1 MLDPETNQ
9 PAGHLQETFIEKWVY
24 GGRGLARV
32 GGRAWLVP
40 FVLPGETVRV
50 EAGRE
55 RPGLIEGRLVEIVTP
70 SAERRDPGCP
80 YFGRCGGC
88 HYQHSGYEFQL
99 VQKREVLREVL
110 RRVGKLDAP
119 DEIETVSASPW
130 EYRNRVQLHLAGG
143 EIGYLEAASNRLC
156 PVEHCPVSSPEI
168 NQALGML
175 RGMARDSRFPSF
187 VRSLELFTNGTEV
200 QVNVLESTRPVAR
213 RFFDWCAE
221 SIPGATLG
229 VLDYPAAGRIFRVG
243 HRSFFQVNRFL
254 IDELVTRSL
263 ETAEGASAVD
273 LYAGV
278 GLFSLALASRFDS
291 VTAVESG
298 ASASGDLE
306 FNAARASLE
315 VRVERATV
323 ESYLER
329 LAQPPDFVLAD
340 PPRAGLGKTVVRE
353 LNRLRPPRLT
363 IVACDPATLARDL
376 AALVA
381 GGYRLERVTLVDLF
395 PQTYHLETI
404 AHLRL
409 R

>member
-1 MLDPETNQ
+1 MPDPETNR
-9 PAGHLQETFIEKWVY
+9 PAGQMQETIIEKWVY

-32 GGRAWLVP
+32 DGRAWLVP

-50 EAGRE
+50 EAERE
-55 RPGLIEGRLVEIVTP
+55 RPGLIEGRLVEIVSP
-70 SAERRDPGCP
+70 SLERRDPRCP
-80 YFGRCGGC
+80 YFRRCGGC
-88 HYQHSGYEFQL
+88 HYQHAGYEFQL

-168 NQALGML
+168 NQALGVL
-175 RGMARDSRFPSF
+175 RGMARTSRFPRF
-187 VRSLELFTNGTEV
+187 VRSLELFTNGAEV
-200 QVNVLESTRPVAR
+200 QVNVLESARPVAR

-229 VLDYPAAGRIFRVG
+229 VLDYPAAGRVFRAG

-263 ETAEGASAVD
+263 ESAEGASAVD

-306 FNAARASLE
+306 FNAARASVE
-315 VRVERATV
+315 IRVERTTT

-329 LAQPPDFVLAD
+329 LAQPPEFVLAD

-381 GGYRLERVTLVDLF
+381 GGYRLERITLVDLF

-404 AHLRL
+404 AHLSL
-409 R
+409 K

>member
-1 MLDPETNQ
+1 M
-9 PAGHLQETFIEKWVY
+9 EKWVY

-32 GGRAWLVP
+32 DGRAWLVP

-50 EAGRE
+50 EAERE
-55 RPGLIEGRLVEIVTP
+55 RPGLIEGRLVEIVTA
-70 SAERRDPGCP
+70 SAERRDPRCP

-88 HYQHSGYEFQL
+88 HYQHAGYEFQL
-99 VQKREVLREVL
+99 LQKREVLREVL

-119 DEIETVSASPW
+119 DELETVSASPW

-168 NQALGML
+168 NQALGTL

-187 VRSLELFTNGTEV
+187 VRSLELFTNGAEV
-200 QVNVLESTRPVAR
+200 QVNVLESARPVAR

-229 VLDYPAAGRIFRVG
+229 TLDYPAAGRVFRVG

-263 ETAEGASAVD
+263 ESAEGASAVD

-315 VRVERATV
+315 VRVERTTV

-329 LAQPPDFVLAD
+329 LAQPPDFMLAD

-409 R
+409 T